1 MASRRSIL
9 SAGLAAAGLAA
20 GLPIASSSRALEA
33 PKGPVILNVTGAIA
47 ATNAERAARLDLAQL
62 DAIDRFG
69 FTTGTPWHDRKV
81 SFEGVRGA
89 ALIQALGGSGREV
102 VATALNDYNATLP
115 MEDFLRHGLLI
126 ANRVD
131 GRTIGVREKGPLWI
145 VYPYDSAPHLNTG
158 VYHSRSV
165 WQLAKL
171 ELR

>member
-1 MASRRSIL
+1 MPSRRSIL
-9 SAGLAAAGLAA
+9 SAGLVTCGLAA
-20 GLPIASSSRALEA
+20 GLPLSGVGHALEA
-33 PKGPVILNVTGAIA
+33 PKGAVILSVTGAIT

-62 DAIDRFG
+62 DAIDRSS

-81 SFEGVRGA
+81 TFEGVRGA
-89 ALIQALGGSGREV
+89 ALVRALGGGGREV
-102 VATALNDYNATLP
+102 IATALNDYSATLP

-126 ANRVD
+126 ASRVD

-165 WQLAKL
+165 WQLARL